1 MPFNSPKQEA
11 FMWAKH
17 PDIARR
23 WVHEHGHAKGWKNY
37 QKNVIPKNR
46 KSRARKKRKGAAMEM
61 PKLTYSQVV
70 DEAVA
75 ALTDGQLDVAAD
87 LFAASMNL
95 RYAER
100 CEACG
105 GKKSK
110 LVWTCKA
117 CNTREAEMGC
127 QACMSRQGG
136 KTCKACGGKMVLL
149 SKASDEDDN
158 TRGAAKLKYETRK
171 NMKDKSFACPSS
183 HPKVKG
189 NKDHFPIQDL
199 AHGRNALSRVG
210 QYDSAPPWWSGSLEE
225 LKNTVTRAV
234 RSRYPALTKR
244 SEERNKD

>member
-117 CNTREAEMGC
+117 C
-127 QACMSRQGG
+127 
-136 KTCKACGGKMVLL
+136 GGKMVLL